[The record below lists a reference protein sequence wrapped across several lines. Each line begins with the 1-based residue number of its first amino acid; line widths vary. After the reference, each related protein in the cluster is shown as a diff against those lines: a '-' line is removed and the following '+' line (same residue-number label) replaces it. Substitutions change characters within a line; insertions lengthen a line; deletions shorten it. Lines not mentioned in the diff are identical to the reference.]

1 MNCHPCSVSNQIFS
15 TANMAINF
23 GLPSI
28 GMRLLNLQ
36 KNYEEKMK
44 KKIENLQ
51 KANNNSSNSGNNNFN
66 GGNKNSNNNN
76 NNKNNNNN
84 FKGNNKGGSNN
95 NNSKGD
101 NNKSQEDDEKIKRIK
116 NKIPS
121 RLFTEKGKKG
131 KINIGLFTI
140 NLKNRK
146 WLKEKGGYIIDQDK
160 KKHMGKEWKLR
171 DNIKGNRI
179 CSIDPTGKILSK

>member
-51 KANNNSSNSGNNNFN
+51 KTNNNSSNSVNNNFNKGNNNF
-66 GGNKNSNNNN
+66 SNNNN
-76 NNKNNNNN
+76 NNNNN
-84 FKGNNKGGSNN
+84 GNNKGGSNN
-95 NNSKGD
+95 NNNNSNVD

-116 NKIPS
+116 NRIPT
-121 RLFTEKGKKG
+121 RLFTEKGRKG
-131 KINIGLFTI
+131 NININLFTI
-140 NLKNRK
+140 KLKNRVWK
-146 WLKEKGGYIIDQDK
+146 KEKGGYIIDQDDT
-160 KKHMGKEWKLR
+160 KHIGKEWKLR
-171 DNIKGNRI
+171 NKKGVRI
-179 CSIDPTGKILSK
+179 CSIDPNGKVLSK